1 MTDAPLA
8 RSLALAL
15 VAVTAGLA
23 FGLAYFAVLRRTIDL
38 YGAGGGRI
46 VPAALTLGRVAGAI
60 LFLGFAARLG
70 ALPLMTVFGGF
81 LLARSLALRAVR
93 TTA

>member
-1 MTDAPLA
+1 MTDTPLA
-8 RSLALAL
+8 AL

-23 FGLAYFAVLRRTIDL
+23 FGFAYFAVLRRTTDL
-38 YGAGGGRI
+38 YGAGGGRL
-46 VPAALTLGRVAGAI
+46 VPAALTLGRVAGAM

-70 ALPLMTVFGGF
+70 ALPLMAVFGGF

-93 TTA
+93 TTG

>member
-1 MTDAPLA
+1 MTDTALA
-8 RSLALAL
+8 HSPALAL
-15 VAVTAGLA
+15 VAATAGLT
-23 FGLAYFAVLRRTIDL
+23 FGLAYFAVLRRTIAL
-38 YGAGGGRI
+38 YGGGSRL

-60 LFLGFAARLG
+60 LFFGFAARFG
-70 ALPLMTVFGGF
+70 ALPLLAVFGGF